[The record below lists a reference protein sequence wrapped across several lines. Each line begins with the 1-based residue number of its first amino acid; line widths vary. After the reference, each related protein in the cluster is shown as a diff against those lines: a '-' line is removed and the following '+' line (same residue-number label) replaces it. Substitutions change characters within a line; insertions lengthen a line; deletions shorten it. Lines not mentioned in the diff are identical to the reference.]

1 MCLLEH
7 EEQSFTRWFEEIR
20 VVNAEE
26 IIYDLI
32 DNTVYHNHAGVILI
46 QLVY

>member
-7 EEQSFTRWFEEIR
+7 EEQSFKRWCEEIQ

-26 IIYDLI
+26 NIYDLI

-46 QLVY
+46 QLVH